1 VNLQWMLQLVGFA
14 AEIALIAILVHKR
27 VYRAFPLFCG
37 YLVWDLADNLALYLI
52 FHFYPALYL
61 KSYLVA
67 LAIDS
72 VFIFALLV
80 ELAWSVLRPF
90 RSALPRGAIAVV
102 AILVGVIG
110 AAIWPFAHSAA
121 YAHYGPQ
128 SRLLLHMQQ
137 TVSVMRIFFFLVL
150 AGCSRLLSINWRDR
164 ELQIATGLG
173 FFSLVSLIAS
183 ILQAGRPAG
192 PVYAF
197 LNQLVIISMECAY
210 FYWIYSFVHD
220 VAPRREFTPQMQGFL
235 LAVAG
240 AARSARVSLTDLG
253 NSQSDGQDK

>member
-1 VNLQWMLQLVGFA
+1 M
-14 AEIALIAILVHKR
+14 
-27 VYRAFPLFCG
+27 
-37 YLVWDLADNLALYLI
+37 
-52 FHFYPALYL
+52 
-61 KSYLVA
+61 
-67 LAIDS
+67 
-72 VFIFALLV
+72 
-80 ELAWSVLRPF
+80 
-90 RSALPRGAIAVV
+90 V
-102 AILVGVIG
+102 AILVGVVG

-121 YAHYGPQ
+121 YMHYGPQ

-173 FFSLVSLIAS
+173 IYSLVSLIAS
-183 ILQAGRPAG
+183 ILQAGQSAG
-192 PVYAF
+192 PFYDL
-197 LNQLVIISMECAY
+197 LNQIVIVSMECAY
-210 FYWIYSFVHD
+210 FYWLYSFVHE

-253 NSQSDGQDK
+253 NGRPDRREM